1 MSEAHPACYRRC
13 DVEIF
18 VRVHA
23 ENETQIDTDQPA
35 MPETVSAELAEIAG
49 EMRERPPAV
58 LARTG
63 LRG

>member
-1 MSEAHPACYRRC
+1 
-13 DVEIF
+13 VEIF
-18 VRVHA
+18 MRVHA

-49 EMRERPPAV
+49 EMREGLPAV